1 MQAEREDAQCCGA
14 GGGFK
19 SAFNEM
25 AEDIA
30 AKRVKQAVEAGAE
43 VIATSCPFCQVNL
56 NAGAK
61 KAGLD
66 IKTVDIVQIALQA
79 V

>member
-1 MQAEREDAQCCGA
+1 
-14 GGGFK
+14 
-19 SAFNEM
+19 M
-25 AEDIA
+25 AEEVA
-30 AKRVKQAVEAGAE
+30 AERVKQFVEAGAE

-61 KAGLD
+61 RAGLD
-66 IKTVDIVQIALQA
+66 IKTVDITQIALQA